1 MSLYTGPWRTSIFLS
16 VTSLLGGVFVG
27 LSFLSSSGPHLGVII
42 GGLLWTAFFLWAL
55 GKEIAR
61 HWRDLGED

>member
-1 MSLYTGPWRTSIFLS
+1 

-61 HWRDLGED
+61 HWRDIGETDRRLQDTLQRATSM